1 MNTTKPHIV
10 KFSGGRSSGMM
21 LMQLL
26 HQGKL
31 RPERGDVIVFN
42 NTSAEHP
49 ATYDFTRRMKEFAE
63 REYNIPFFWI
73 EYQTYEDAGKHGW
86 ARHPTYR
93 LVNALPYSDS
103 NKTGYRSG
111 GEVFEELVSL
121 TGFVPNMLNRL
132 CTQWLKIFV
141 TNAFLADW
149 FAQKPGIEHLGHRDD
164 TAKMSDEEVVRIH
177 QGSRGETPE
186 SILLKKKSFVRARDH
201 VRAKA
206 LWQDFTDSKL
216 CFENKKLKKSIVGRK
231 GQLFGKKAIEYVS
244 CLGIRGDESVRVDKI
259 RDRIA
264 AVAEKRSASLS
275 QQPPKESILAPLVD
289 SGISQE
295 DVLDFWNQQEFNL
308 ALPDTGLF
316 SNCVYCPLKGKRKLL
331 AIAALELSEETDL
344 RGTPASIDWW
354 VEMEEK
360 YARDLK
366 AEKRAITSKKDVE
379 YAYVGFFGAA
389 HDLVYQQLKEQATH
403 LAQDAERLQAEYLE
417 AESYAPCNC
426 TD

>member
-1 MNTTKPHIV
+1 
-10 KFSGGRSSGMM
+10 
-21 LMQLL
+21 MQLL
-26 HQGKL
+26 RQGEL

-49 ATYDFTRRMKEFAE
+49 ATYDFTRKMKELAE
-63 REYNIPFFWI
+63 KEYNIPFFWI

-103 NKTGYRSG
+103 NKTGYRSQ
-111 GEVFEELVSL
+111 GEVFEELVSF
-121 TGFVPNMLNRL
+121 TGYVPNMQGRL

-141 TNAFLADW
+141 TNSFLADW
-149 FAQKPGIEHLGHRDD
+149 FAQKPGIERLGHRDD
-164 TAKMSDEEVVRIH
+164 TAKMSDEDVIRIH

-186 SILLKKKSFVRARDH
+186 SILLEKKSFVRARDH

-206 LWQDFTDSKL
+206 LWKDFTDSNL
-216 CFENKKLKKSIVGRK
+216 CFENKTLKDSIVGGK
-231 GQLFGKKAIEYVS
+231 GQLFGKRAIEYVS
-244 CLGIRGDESVRVDKI
+244 CLGIRGDESIRVDKI

-289 SGISQE
+289 SGISQK
-295 DVLDFWNQQEFNL
+295 DVLDFWHQQKFNL
-308 ALPDTGLF
+308 DLPDTGLF

-354 VEMEEK
+354 VGMESK

-403 LAQDAERLQAEYLE
+403 IAQDEEHLQAEYLE
-417 AESYAPCNC
+417 AESHATCNC

>member
-1 MNTTKPHIV
+1 
-10 KFSGGRSSGMM
+10 MM

-26 HQGKL
+26 RQGEL

-49 ATYDFTRRMKEFAE
+49 ATYDFTRKMKELAE
-63 REYNIPFFWI
+63 HEYNIPFFWT

-103 NKTGYRSG
+103 NKAGYRSE
-111 GEVFEELVSL
+111 GEVFEELMSL
-121 TGFVPNMLNRL
+121 TGYVPNMQSRL

-141 TNAFLADW
+141 TNSFLSDW
-149 FAQKPGIEHLGHRDD
+149 FAQKPGIERLGHRDD
-164 TAKMSDEEVVRIH
+164 TAKMSDDDVLRIH
-177 QGSRGETPE
+177 YASRGSTPKD
-186 SILLKKKSFVRARDH
+186 ILLEKKAFVRTRGH
-201 VRAKA
+201 VRTEV
-206 LWQDFTDSKL
+206 LWQDFTDSSL
-216 CFENKKLKKSIVGRK
+216 CFDNESLKDSIIGRK
-231 GQLFGKKAIEYVS
+231 GQLFGERAIEYVS
-244 CLGIRGDESVRVDKI
+244 CLGIRGDESIRVDKI

-264 AVAEKRSASLS
+264 AVKKKRSASLF

-289 SGISQE
+289 SDISQE
-295 DVLDFWNQQEFNL
+295 DVLDFWSQQDFNL
-308 ALPDTGLF
+308 DLPDTGLF

-331 AIAALELSEETDL
+331 AIAALELSEATDL

-354 VEMEEK
+354 VEMESK

-389 HDLVYQQLKEQATH
+389 HDLVYQQLKQQATH
-403 LAQDAERLQAEYLE
+403 IAQDEEHLQAEYLE
-417 AESYAPCNC
+417 ADSYATCNC